1 MSEVRSQNNDV
12 FVYSHNKSKCYLRN
26 DCPYWNILY
35 KKHQGTRIRSEYIS
49 DLRACRDVCSTWR
62 EKAEEIL
69 LKRTAPSWFT
79 CYKVGS
85 KGRKGNIIAHSSNLN
100 YNNVGLGIILY
111 DNYRIKLNKYICLHN
126 NIVELTRKSV
136 PEYLEEELVPK
147 SVDYCLLS
155 VPRVVSHFNNDRSVK
170 DIQHHGSIFDGI
182 FIPKIPSVRTV
193 MFHCNPSKKREVE
206 DAVQKYIKKNEQVK
220 CALLFCKTQLLESLY
235 TFLEYIIPK
244 NKPRT
249 VALGGGVIRGTK
261 TFQQINPDKKIY
273 TAKDVVCIL
282 FLKDTTADIHNFNA
296 YSCVIRGNDLSKE
309 EFNAELEEFRSN
321 IILKNHSLG
330 FRICCSA
337 KYQETEL
344 DSFEEIFPQI
354 PLLGLDAYGEIG
366 WNSYPN
372 ANLQNEPQKTKRLKR
387 STVLPIAENIFS
399 TIFIL
404 ITWD

>member
-1 MSEVRSQNNDV
+1 MTAHIGTFCIKSIKERVSEVNISRTENFCFGEALSS
-12 FVYSHNKSKCYLRN
+12 VYPLLDIIFKYL
-26 DCPYWNILY
+26 PF
-35 KKHQGTRIRSEYIS
+35 S

-85 KGRKGNIIAHSSNLN
+85 KGL
-100 YNNVGLGIILY
+100 
-111 DNYRIKLNKYICLHN
+111 
-126 NIVELTRKSV
+126 